1 MAAKKIS
8 HLPSATQALVRY
20 ISQEANSTSLDN
32 MLLQRLNDISLL
44 GEDLARIQDR
54 LARARAEQLFIDFM
68 LTCKTPR
75 PLRSDPA
82 KQRGVS
88 GEETQAVT
96 EGMELGAFFHSREE
110 AQAIRRQ
117 QTVSQRNL
125 WTAYYAR
132 YGCLICETKD
142 HLHQS
147 SGLCAGCHARTVA
160 RREGLLDGKRKW
172 GAFGRVEHLVP
183 APR

>member
-8 HLPSATQALVRY
+8 HLPSATQGLVRY
-20 ISQEANSTSLDN
+20 LSHEASKNSLGN
-32 MLLQRLNDISLL
+32 MLLQRLNDIGLL

-54 LARARAEQLFIDFM
+54 LARARAEELFIDFM
-68 LTCKTPR
+68 LTCKTPH

-82 KQRGVS
+82 KQRGVC

-96 EGMELGAFFHSREE
+96 EGTELGAFFHSREE

-117 QTVSQRNL
+117 QTVAQRNL
-125 WTAYYAR
+125 WTTYYAR
-132 YGCLICETKD
+132 YGCLVCERKD
-142 HLHQS
+142 QLHQS
-147 SGLCAGCHARTVA
+147 NGLCAACHARIVA

-172 GAFGRVEHLVP
+172 GAFGL
-183 APR
+183 

>member
-54 LARARAEQLFIDFM
+54 LARARAEELFIDFM
-68 LTCKTPR
+68 LTCKTP
-75 PLRSDPA
+75 PRSPSEPRKEGPRCA
-82 KQRGVS
+82 Q
-88 GEETQAVT
+88 EAQAIT
-96 EGMELGAFFHSREE
+96 EGTELGAFFHSREE

-172 GAFGRVEHLVP
+172 GAFGESTCSR
-183 APR
+183 